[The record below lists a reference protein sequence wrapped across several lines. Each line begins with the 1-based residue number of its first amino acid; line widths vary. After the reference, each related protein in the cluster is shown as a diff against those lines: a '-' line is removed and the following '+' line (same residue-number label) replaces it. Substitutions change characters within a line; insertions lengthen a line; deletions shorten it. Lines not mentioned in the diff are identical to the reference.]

1 MTSSTGAD
9 GVHGPR
15 PVVAARLRSVRKR
28 FGYRDV
34 LRGIDLDLERG
45 TCLAVAGP
53 NGAGKSTLLRILSTQ
68 WTATGGEVEVLGID
82 ARREPLAVRRRVGVC
97 AHESFLRRELS
108 LEENLRFAGDLFGL
122 RGGPLPRDELD
133 IRIERLCETFGLA
146 HRRKDRVSI
155 FSQGMLRRASLARS
169 LLHEPELWI
178 LDEPFSGLDAH
189 GREILQEA
197 IRAFHAKGGTV
208 VLVTHEAALAD
219 ALATSTLRVE
229 EGLLVRGG
237 AGEAAPAGGGSGE
250 P

>member
-1 MTSSTGAD
+1 MMSSAGAD
-9 GVHGPR
+9 GVDGPR
-15 PVVAARLRSVRKR
+15 PALAARLRGVRKR

-34 LRGIDLDLERG
+34 LRGVNLDIERG
-45 TCLAVAGP
+45 ACLAVAGP

-68 WTATGGEVEVLGID
+68 WTATAGEVEVLGLD
-82 ARREPLAVRRRVGVC
+82 ARSEPLAVRRRVGVC

-122 RGGPLPRDELD
+122 RGKPLEE
-133 IRIERLCETFGLA
+133 RIGRLSETFGLA
-146 HRRKDRVSI
+146 HRRKDRVAI

-178 LDEPFSGLDAH
+178 LDEPFSGLDAA
-189 GREILQEA
+189 GRDILREA
-197 IRAFHAKGGTV
+197 IRAFHGSGGTV
-208 VLVTHEAALAD
+208 VLVTHEAALSE

-229 EGLLVRGG
+229 GGLLVSGS
-237 AGEAAPAGGGSGE
+237 AGDAVSVGGGPGE

>member
-1 MTSSTGAD
+1 MTSPTGAD

-15 PVVAARLRSVRKR
+15 PAPAARLRSVRKR

-45 TCLAVAGP
+45 ACLAVAGP

-68 WTATGGEVEVLGID
+68 WAATAGEVEVLGID

-122 RGGPLPRDELD
+122 HGKPLER
-133 IRIERLCETFGLA
+133 RIDTLSETFGLA

-169 LLHEPELWI
+169 LLHDPELWI
-178 LDEPFSGLDAH
+178 LDEPFSGLDAQ

-229 EGLLVRGG
+229 GGLLVRGSP
-237 AGEAAPAGGGSGE
+237 GEAAPAGGGPGE

>member
-1 MTSSTGAD
+1 MTSSTGAHA
-9 GVHGPR
+9 VHGPR
-15 PVVAARLRSVRKR
+15 QAPAARLRSVRKR

-45 TCLAVAGP
+45 ACLAVAGP

-68 WTATGGEVEVLGID
+68 WTATAGEVEVLGID
-82 ARREPLAVRRRVGVC
+82 ARRDPLAVRSRVGVC

-108 LEENLRFAGDLFGL
+108 FEENLRFAGDLFGL
-122 RGGPLPRDELD
+122 RGKPLEE
-133 IRIERLCETFGLA
+133 RIGRLSDTFGLA
-146 HRRKDRVSI
+146 HRRKDRVAI

-197 IRAFHAKGGTV
+197 IRGFHTKGGTV

-229 EGLLVRGG
+229 GGLLVRGSVG
-237 AGEAAPAGGGSGE
+237 DAAPAGEGYGE